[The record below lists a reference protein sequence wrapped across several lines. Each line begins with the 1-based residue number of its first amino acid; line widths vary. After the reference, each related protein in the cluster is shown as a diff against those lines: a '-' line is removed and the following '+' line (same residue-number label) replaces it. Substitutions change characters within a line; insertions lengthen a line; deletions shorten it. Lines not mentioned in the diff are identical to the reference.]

1 MIDEPAF
8 AWWAPFALKKKDKMI
23 AKLKSRMNKVTH
35 KYGLEVP
42 RKVTQ
47 AYELD
52 KRHNNTLWAD
62 AINKEMKI
70 LE

>member
-1 MIDEPAF
+1 
-8 AWWAPFALKKKDKMI
+8 
-23 AKLKSRMNKVTH
+23 MNKVTH

-47 AYELD
+47 AYELN

-62 AINKEMKI
+62 AINKEMTNFRVAFEVKDKDT
-70 LE
+70 LMAPGYS